1 MDLTTSLVL
10 ILSECLFLQQKETED
25 AVEVLERRRL
35 ELESHSNE
43 LTQQVNSIIT
53 VAGWLKQ
60 LCLINL
66 ALCKSFS

>member
-53 VAGWLKQ
+53 VAG
-60 LCLINL
+60 
-66 ALCKSFS
+66 